1 MKRAFLLWTCGLVGW
16 LGVHATASAGV
27 VALWEFNEGSGTTA
41 NSSVGGWT
49 GTLQYFGSP
58 PPVNPTPPE
67 PGWIVDGWQGLR
79 FNKGTGQPY
88 AARVETNLPIFQQL
102 TGKSFTLEYIGSLD
116 TISNWGPFFGQS
128 GTTSTKIFF
137 FGKTHPTTD
146 PPMSIHYNLAGLG
159 SGYSNGINNI
169 QDGRMHHFA
178 LVFDDT
184 ADTMQFYVDYQPA
197 GRITRVGG
205 TLTSYSETLWF
216 GSIGHVPAG
225 EFWNGNVDAVRISD
239 EALGPTQL
247 YRYQAPAAPPPG
259 VVAWYRFEDGS
270 GGTARDSS
278 GNGFHA
284 GLRNFVS
291 TAAGDGNTTQSGW
304 ANALVSPLTDAGTPI
319 ANTGALRLDGTRKM
333 NEGDF
338 VQTPVPIPTGAFT
351 VEAIVLA
358 EDASAGWAP
367 VFGESMVTSD
377 NMNIFYFGKREG
389 SGAMHYNLYM
399 NNPARY
405 VSADLWNVNLADGQ
419 PHHIALMFDPNRK
432 NIVVFFDYRA
442 VHTRNDVTGTLE
454 PFPGSAFRLG
464 TRDDTHS
471 SEKFDGQIDE
481 ARIWNIPILP
491 YQMVGG
497 PYQTGIPLRA
507 YLFQDR
513 FDSEKADW
521 NFLQNQ
527 TSQAVPRHVMI
538 IDEPGNPANK
548 VLQLSSTTGD
558 LATSAILQQR
568 AEVRRFDAQFRFRV
582 PTGTGAEGFTFGV
595 FDVPYHL
602 GTAGSYLGYY
612 DNTGT
617 LAGLYPSFAVE
628 FDMYQGGTS
637 GETNGNHVAVH
648 RNYDINN
655 YVGSGPS
662 SYVPGFN
669 MKDGNWAY
677 VRISFDNGLISV
689 WMNQTGFNFGPG
701 DLVINQLDVGDVD
714 LSGNG
719 RFDPFF
725 GYFGFTAG
733 NRGLLY
739 NQIVIDDFVLNVIPE
754 PSSLALA
761 LVGLG
766 SLLMLVCRRRWPMPP
781 K

>member
-1 MKRAFLLWTCGLVGW
+1 MKHTLLVVGGLVW
-16 LGVHATASAGV
+16 LVLSGTVSEAGV
-27 VALWEFNEGSGTTA
+27 VALWEFNEGSGTSA

-49 GTLQYFGSP
+49 GTLVNFGSS

-67 PGWIVDGWQGLR
+67 PGWIVDSWQGLR
-79 FNKGTGQPY
+79 FNKGTGQTN
-88 AARVETNLPIFQQL
+88 AARVETNLSIFQQL

-128 GTTSTKIFF
+128 GPLSEIFF
-137 FGKTHPTTD
+137 FGKTHPSTN
-146 PPMSIHYNLAGLG
+146 PPMSLHYNLVGLG
-159 SGYSNGINNI
+159 SNYSNGINNI
-169 QDGRMHHFA
+169 QDGQMHHIA
-178 LVFDDT
+178 LVFNDT

-197 GRITRVGG
+197 GRIAGVSG
-205 TLTSYSETLWF
+205 TLGNYSDLLWF
-216 GSIGHVPAG
+216 GTVGHQPAN

-270 GGTARDSS
+270 GGNALDSS

-291 TAAGDGNTTQSGW
+291 TAAGGGNTSESGW
-304 ANALVSPLTDAGTPI
+304 TGALVSPLTDAGAPI
-319 ANTGALRLDGTRKM
+319 ANAGAIRLDGTRNM

-358 EDASAGWAP
+358 ETPTAGWGP
-367 VFGESMVTSD
+367 VFGESIASGNTG
-377 NMNIFYFGKREG
+377 IFYFGKRDG
-389 SGAMHYNLYM
+389 SGAMHYNLWM
-399 NNPARY
+399 DNPNREQK
-405 VSADLWNVNLADGQ
+405 ADLWNVNLADGQ

-442 VHTRNDVTGTLE
+442 VYTANNVTGVLAPLE
-454 PFPGSAFRLG
+454 GSAFRLG
-464 TRDDTHS
+464 ARDDTHPT
-471 SEKFDGQIDE
+471 EKFDGRIDE

-497 PYQTGIPLRA
+497 PYQTGRPLQA
-507 YLFQDR
+507 YYFEDS
-513 FDSEKADW
+513 FDTEKADW
-521 NFLQNQ
+521 NFLQSQ
-527 TSQAVPRHVMI
+527 TSQSVPRHVMI

-548 VLQLSSTTGD
+548 VLQLSSTTTN

-582 PTGTGAEGFTFGV
+582 PTGTGADGFTFGV

-602 GTAGSYLGYY
+602 GTTGGYLGYY
-612 DNTGT
+612 DNTGA

-628 FDMYQGGTS
+628 FDMYQGGTQ
-637 GETNGNHVAVH
+637 GETNENHVAVH
-648 RNYDINN
+648 RNYNINN

-662 SYVPGFN
+662 TYVPSFD
-669 MKDGNWAY
+669 MEDGNWAY

-701 DLVINQLDVGDVD
+701 DLLIDRLDVGDVD

-733 NRGLLY
+733 NGGAY
-739 NQIVIDDFVLNVIPE
+739 NQIVIDDFILNVVPE
-754 PSSLALA
+754 PSSLALLFIG
-761 LVGLG
+761 LVGLVG
-766 SLLMLVCRRRWPMPP
+766 LARSGRRRGG
-781 K
+781 